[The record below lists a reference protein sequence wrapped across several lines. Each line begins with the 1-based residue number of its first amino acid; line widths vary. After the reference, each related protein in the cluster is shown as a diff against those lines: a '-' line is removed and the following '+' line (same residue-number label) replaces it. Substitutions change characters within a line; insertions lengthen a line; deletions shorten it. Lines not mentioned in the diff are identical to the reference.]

1 MSTVMVVED
10 DAALRLALATNLQSG
25 GYTVVPVGSAE
36 ECLTRAGVDDPDLVL
51 LDLGLPGLDG
61 LEALERLRAVSDVPI
76 VVLTVRT
83 GLDDKL
89 AALDGGADDYVLK
102 PFDTD
107 ELLARIRAA
116 LRRRSTAPER
126 PAVVYAGNVTIDLLR
141 GEVTVDGAPVRLTAN
156 EFRFLSLLV
165 RSDGR
170 LVTQRQVA
178 EHLDT
183 GSGPPDPGTLR
194 VYVAQLRKKLG
205 DDAADPRLILT
216 YFGLGYRWIGSD
228 DAPDDASRR

>member
-10 DAALRLALATNLQSG
+10 DAALRLALATNLQSD
-25 GYTVVPVGSAE
+25 GYTVLPVGSAE
-36 ECLTRAGVDDPDLVL
+36 ECLVRAGVDDPDLVL

-61 LEALERLRAVSDVPI
+61 LDAITRLRAVSSVPI
-76 VVLTVRT
+76 VVLTVRA
-83 GLDDKL
+83 GIDDKL

-116 LRRRSTAPER
+116 LRRRTPAPER
-126 PAVVYAGNVTIDLLR
+126 PAIVHAGDVVIDLLR
-141 GEVTVDGAPVRLTAN
+141 GEVTVAGDPVRLTAN
-156 EFRFLSLLV
+156 EFRFLGLLIA
-165 RSDGR
+165 SEGR
-170 LVTQRQVA
+170 LVTQRQAA

-216 YFGLGYRWIGSD
+216 YFGLGYRWIGGD
-228 DAPDDASRR
+228 DGEAAPA

>member
-1 MSTVMVVED
+1 MSIVMVVED
-10 DAALRLALATNLQSG
+10 DAALRLALATNLERD
-25 GYTVVPVGSAE
+25 GYTVVPVASGE
-36 ECLTRAGVDDPDLVL
+36 ECLARAGVDDPDLVL
-51 LDLGLPGLDG
+51 LDLGLPGVDG
-61 LEALERLRAVSDVPI
+61 LEALTRLRAVSDVPV
-76 VVLTVRT
+76 VVLTVRA

-116 LRRRSTAPER
+116 LRRRSPAPER
-126 PAVVYAGNVTIDLLR
+126 PATVQAGDVTIDLLR
-141 GEVTVDGAPVRLTAN
+141 GEVTVAGESVRLTAN
-156 EFRFLSLLV
+156 EFRFLGLLV
-165 RSDGR
+165 GSEGR
-170 LVTQRQVA
+170 LVTQRQAA

-183 GSGPPDPGTLR
+183 GNGPPDPGTLR

-216 YFGLGYRWIGSD
+216 YFGLGYRWIGGD
-228 DAPDDASRR
+228 GTD